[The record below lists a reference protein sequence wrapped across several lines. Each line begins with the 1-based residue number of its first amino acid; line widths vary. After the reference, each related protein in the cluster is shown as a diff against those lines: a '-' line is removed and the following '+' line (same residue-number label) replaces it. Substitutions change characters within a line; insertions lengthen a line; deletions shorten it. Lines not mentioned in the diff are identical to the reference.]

1 MFYGIKCQSHCISEW
16 YDISSGQFEI
26 FEKSYKKMGKSLRYA
41 IYHLFTSFSNI
52 QLYFENF

>member
-16 YDISSGQFEI
+16 HDISSGQFEI
-26 FEKSYKKMGKSLRYA
+26 FEKSYKKMGKFLRYA
-41 IYHLFTSFSNI
+41 ISFSNI